1 MQGTYDRLRVHALA
15 SWRDVVRAA
24 NGRIAKKHRRA
35 PAMRKARKRF
45 YHEMLDCHQRPQDLV
60 RTFRL

>member
-1 MQGTYDRLRVHALA
+1 MQGTYDRLRVHVFA

-24 NGRIAKKHRRA
+24 NTRPAPKQRRGA
-35 PAMRKARKRF
+35 AMSDARKRF
-45 YHEMLDCHQRPQDLV
+45 YREMLGCHQRHQELV